1 MTNEQFFKLLQKH
14 DWTYMMSDDHRAYTK
29 GQNESR
35 VLQAAYQ
42 ENDFFMKMFR
52 DYNAFV
58 WQTRDNPIAR
68 PQLEDYINV

>member
-14 DWTYMMSDDHRAYTK
+14 DWTYMMSDDHRYYTK
-29 GQNESR
+29 GSDESR
-35 VLQAAYQ
+35 VLQAASQ
-42 ENDFFMKMFR
+42 EDDLRKTMLR
-52 DYNAFV
+52 DYSAFV